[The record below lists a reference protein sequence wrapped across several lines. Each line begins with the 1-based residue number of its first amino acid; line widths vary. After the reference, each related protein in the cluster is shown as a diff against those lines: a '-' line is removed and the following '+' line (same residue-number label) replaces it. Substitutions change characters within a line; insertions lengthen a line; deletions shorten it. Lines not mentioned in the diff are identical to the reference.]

1 MVHHVSC
8 CAPIL
13 AGLQDGDAAGGVV
26 SAPQLVRLD
35 WSGVAGLIALQPGT
49 QLTVSN
55 LDMGNFSLKSDYTYS
70 PDTPYQSVGS
80 GVSIWPTINGAPN
93 TTVRVHTQR
102 VQSNAQCAAF
112 KTACQ
117 PRGFIAHQPLSHSM
131 NQARPSLTVSVLV
144 CPPCLQFRGFNITGS
159 YYNPSTSDD
168 LCPCYVEKTLAFL
181 IQV

>member
-1 MVHHVSC
+1 MASGVKYTAADQHGLPYDDQETSKYDLADGLSDHTVQQDPLLAGMVALCLAAACNASHVLLC
-8 CAPIL
+8 THL

-80 GVSIWPTINGAPN
+80 WVSIWPTINGAPN
-93 TTVRVHTQR
+93 TTVRGKG
-102 VQSNAQCAAF
+102 C
-112 KTACQ
+112 
-117 PRGFIAHQPLSHSM
+117 
-131 NQARPSLTVSVLV
+131 
-144 CPPCLQFRGFNITGS
+144 
-159 YYNPSTSDD
+159 
-168 LCPCYVEKTLAFL
+168 
-181 IQV
+181 